1 VRLLK
6 RELKLRMM
14 MGMVLLM
21 RRIRGMKVGVMRM
34 PFIVAMKMRMMG
46 VLLGGIGID
55 GSIGDELDE
64 KYDCYDDGVAGGAG
78 L

>member
-1 VRLLK
+1 
-6 RELKLRMM
+6 
-14 MGMVLLM
+14 
-21 RRIRGMKVGVMRM
+21 MKVEVMRM
-34 PFIVAMKMRMMG
+34 LSIAVMRMRMMG